1 MVALVALLVIVGAGQ
16 RLPRLAVPE
25 EHRLVAVALVHQ
37 HVSGP
42 RHLQQPLS
50 SLNISETGLYARVA
64 IVTMEYETLETVEN

>member
-1 MVALVALLVIVGAGQ
+1 MVTLVALLVIVGAGQ

-42 RHLQQPLS
+42 RHLQQPPFV
-50 SLNISETGLYARVA
+50 NISETGLYARVA